1 MENMKRELR
10 GHGILIACDHLS
22 KSFGQRRVLRDI
34 TFEIKGGNILALV
47 GRNGAGKTTLLKI
60 LATLIT
66 PTDGKVLIGGEDASR
81 NQLRVKRII
90 GFVSSEERSFYWRL
104 TGKQNLQ
111 FFASLH
117 GINGKEGE
125 KRIDMLLDA
134 VGLEGRG
141 DVRFREYS
149 TGMKQSLG
157 IARALIHDPP
167 VLLLDEPTRSLSP
180 DIARV
185 ARHLFDDLAKR
196 EGRAILIASHNLT
209 ELEGLADHVA
219 ILHQGTIR
227 ALGDIPTL
235 QQQAGL
241 SGYGTLEDLFDHFT
255 REV

>member
-1 MENMKRELR
+1 MMNIKRELS
-10 GHGILIACDHLS
+10 GHDTFIACDHLN

-34 TFEIKGGNILALV
+34 TFEIKGGDILALV

-66 PTDGKVLIGGEDASR
+66 PSDGMVSIGGEDASR
-81 NQLRVKRII
+81 NQLNVKRII

-104 TGKQNLQ
+104 TGRQNLQ

-117 GINGKEGE
+117 GINGKEGGR
-125 KRIDMLLDA
+125 RIDMLLET
-134 VGLEGRG
+134 VGLEGKG
-141 DVRFREYS
+141 GLRFREYS

-167 VLLLDEPTRSLSP
+167 VLLLDEPTRSLSL
-180 DIARV
+180 DVARK
-185 ARHLFDDLAKR
+185 ARHLFHDAAKR
-196 EGRAILIASHNLT
+196 EGRAILIASHNLS

-219 ILHQGTIR
+219 ILHQGMIR
-227 ALGDIPTL
+227 ALGDMPTL
-235 QQQAGL
+235 HQEAGL
-241 SGYGTLEDLFDHFT
+241 SGIGTLEDLFDHFT